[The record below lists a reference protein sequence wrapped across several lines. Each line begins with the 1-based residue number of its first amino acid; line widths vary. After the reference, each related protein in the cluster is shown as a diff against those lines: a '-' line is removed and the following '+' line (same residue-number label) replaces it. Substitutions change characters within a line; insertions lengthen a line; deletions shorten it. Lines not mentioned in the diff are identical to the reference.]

1 MSSYSLVHVSDEFLS
16 QDLGAY
22 ATRRNAVDAGFL
34 ARLAE
39 FDARKLYLPAAYPS
53 MYAYCLGPLHLSEDA
68 ASKRIQAAR
77 VARRCPGVFDAVAEG
92 RLHLSGVVLL
102 APHLTPESE
111 AELLAAATHKS
122 KSEIERMLAERCPRL
137 PEPARLEAIPGSPQ
151 HAPGHV
157 EDLAGPTSYEHAPGH
172 VEKPRS
178 RVTPL
183 APESFA
189 LHCTLDQE
197 THDLLRYAQSLLG
210 HQVASGD
217 IGAVVAR
224 ALKLLVTHLEKR
236 KFGATAKPRPRS
248 GRPSTRRR
256 HIPAE
261 VKRTVWQRDG
271 GQCTFVSESGRRCE
285 ARARLEFDHVTEF
298 ARGGEATAA
307 EMRLR
312 CQGHNQYQA
321 EQTFGAGFMREKRT
335 AAKSAAKARA
345 AARPQAVMEPTSEAD
360 ENDVTPW
367 LRALGLRADE
377 ARWAAEWCA
386 EMPDASL
393 EERLRVALR
402 AFGRRRRACT
412 A

>member
-16 QDLGAY
+16 HDLGAY

-53 MYAYCLGPLHLSEDA
+53 MYAYCLGKLHLSEDA

-122 KSEIERMLAERCPRL
+122 KVEIERLLAERYPRL

-157 EDLAGPTSYEHAPGH
+157 EGLPGAASDEHAPGH
-172 VEKPRS
+172 VEKRRPQ
-178 RVTPL
+178 VTPL

-189 LHCTLDQE
+189 LHCTLDRE
-197 THDLLRYAQSLLG
+197 AHEHLRQAQALLG
-210 HQVASGD
+210 HQVVSGD
-217 IGAVVAR
+217 IGVVVAR

-236 KFGATAKPRPRS
+236 KFGAAAKPRPRS

-261 VKRTVWQRDG
+261 VKRTVWRRDG
-271 GQCTFVSESGRRCE
+271 GQCTFVGENGHRC
-285 ARARLEFDHVTEF
+285 ASRTRLEFDHVEPV
-298 ARGGEATAA
+298 ARGGTATVGGI
-307 EMRLR
+307 RLR
-312 CQGHNQYQA
+312 CRAHNQYEA
-321 EQTFGAGFMREKRT
+321 ERAFGADFMCQKRDEARKRAEAGG
-335 AAKSAAKARA
+335 AATIA
-345 AARPQAVMEPTSEAD
+345 AAGPAPAEED
-360 ENDVTPW
+360 DKDVIPW
-367 LRALGLRADE
+367 LRALGYRADQ
-377 ARWAAEWCA
+377 ARYAAERCA
-386 EMPDASL
+386 GMPDDASL
-393 EERLRVALR
+393 EQRVRVALSMLAR
-402 AFGRRRRACT
+402 PRR
-412 A
+412 